1 LTTAT
6 QAVSHSV
13 ISAMKTA
20 DVLITGATGFIG
32 SAVARKLVEA
42 GFAVRALMRPSSRR
56 AHIADLDLDPCEGD
70 LRDEDSI
77 KNAMRGVR
85 YVFHLAA
92 DYRLWARYPHEIFN
106 VNVAGTGA
114 LMREALRTGV
124 ERVVY
129 TSSVATLALR
139 TDGSVADESVSMPEQ
154 DAIGAYKRSKIAGEA
169 LVSRMAAEEGL
180 PAVIVNPSAPVG
192 PRDVRPT
199 PTGRI
204 IVEAARGRVPA
215 FVDTGLNLVHVDDV
229 AEGHLAA
236 LRQGRIGER
245 YILGGQNASFARM
258 LSDIAGL
265 VGRRSPRIRVPHWAV
280 LPVAYG
286 SEAMACFTGREP
298 FATVEGIRMSKH
310 CMFFKTT
317 KAEEELGYRSRPY
330 IEGLKDAVCWFR
342 EAGYLRHC

>member
-92 DYRLWARYPHEIFN
+92 DYRLWARHPHEIFS

-124 ERVVY
+124 ERVIY

-139 TDGSVADESVSMPEQ
+139 ADGSVADESVSMPEQ
-154 DAIGAYKRSKIAGEA
+154 DAIGAYKRSKIVAEA

-265 VGRRSPRIRVPHWAV
+265 VGRRSPPIRVPHWAV